1 MNKFQIPKSTF
12 MSTETNPTPAPAA
25 SGIDGKTIAIISYF
39 TWIGWII
46 ALVLHS
52 SNKSQIGAFHLRQTL
67 ALMILGI
74 LAYIV
79 QIILVFVPIIGW
91 AIICLIWIGLL
102 VLWILGLV
110 AAINGQEKPMPVIG
124 PMAQNIFSGIK

>member
-1 MNKFQIPKSTF
+1 

-25 SGIDGKTIAIISYF
+25 SGIDGKTIAIISYL

-46 ALVLHS
+46 AFVLHN
-52 SNKSQIGAFHLRQTL
+52 SNRSQIGAYHLRQTL

-74 LAYIV
+74 LCYIL
-79 QIILVFVPIIGW
+79 QIMLLFIPIIGW
-91 AIICLIWIGLL
+91 AIIALLWIGLV
-102 VLWILGLV
+102 VLWVVGLI

-124 PMAQNIFSGIK
+124 PLAQNIFSGIK